1 MTPQDPTPPAASF
14 EAGDAAGT
22 HRWGSTTHWPAPEDD
37 AVPLLTEEVI
47 LPEGLRPDE
56 PSAIDDLD
64 WVELADRL
72 RESVMAE
79 LGDSVARML
88 SARMAESVRAAI
100 GPALSQASA
109 ALRIELEAK
118 VSEAVDR
125 AVSAEIQRL
134 RKSL

>member
-1 MTPQDPTPPAASF
+1 MTPVDPSP
-14 EAGDAAGT
+14 DL
-22 HRWGSTTHWPAPEDD
+22 APVENLLQTDDD
-37 AVPLLTEEVI
+37 AVPLLTDEIV
-47 LPEGLRPDE
+47 LPTGLRPSE
-56 PSAIDDLD
+56 PGAIDELD

-72 RESVMAE
+72 RDAVMAE
-79 LGDSVARML
+79 LGDSVTRML
-88 SARMAESVRAAI
+88 SVRMAESVRAAI

-109 ALRIELEAK
+109 ALRIELESR

>member
-1 MTPQDPTPPAASF
+1 MSVDRLSGPKAFGVHPLDH
-14 EAGDAAGT
+14 D
-22 HRWGSTTHWPAPEDD
+22 DD
-37 AVPLLTEEVI
+37 AVPLLTEEVV
-47 LPEGLRPDE
+47 LPAGLQA

-79 LGDSVARML
+79 LGDSVTRML
-88 SARMAESVRAAI
+88 SARMAESVRLAI

-109 ALRIELEAK
+109 SLRADLELK

-134 RKSL
+134 RKPL

>member
-1 MTPQDPTPPAASF
+1 MNDHDPSIPPDSADH
-14 EAGDAAGT
+14 AGALI
-22 HRWGSTTHWPAPEDD
+22 RGSTNWQSAEDD

-47 LPEGLRPDE
+47 LPEGLRPSE

-79 LGDSVARML
+79 LGDSVTRML
-88 SARMAESVRAAI
+88 SVRMAESVRAAI

-109 ALRIELEAK
+109 ALRIELESR

-134 RKSL
+134 RKPR

>member
-1 MTPQDPTPPAASF
+1 MTPLDPPARFDPGVAAS
-14 EAGDAAGT
+14 ASSPRLTDSLLG
-22 HRWGSTTHWPAPEDD
+22 EDD
-37 AVPLLTEEVI
+37 AVPLLTEEVV
-47 LPEGLRPDE
+47 LPEGLRPSE

-88 SARMAESVRAAI
+88 SVRMAESVRAAI

-134 RKSL
+134 RKPL

>member
-1 MTPQDPTPPAASF
+1 MIPVDPGPMRNAIES
-14 EAGDAAGT
+14 AGLT
-22 HRWGSTTHWPAPEDD
+22 DD
-37 AVPLLTEEVI
+37 EAVPLLTDEIV
-47 LPEGLRPDE
+47 LPDGLRANHPRG
-56 PSAIDDLD
+56 IDDLD

-88 SARMAESVRAAI
+88 SVRMAESVRAAI

-109 ALRIELEAK
+109 ALRVELESR

-134 RKSL
+134 RKSN